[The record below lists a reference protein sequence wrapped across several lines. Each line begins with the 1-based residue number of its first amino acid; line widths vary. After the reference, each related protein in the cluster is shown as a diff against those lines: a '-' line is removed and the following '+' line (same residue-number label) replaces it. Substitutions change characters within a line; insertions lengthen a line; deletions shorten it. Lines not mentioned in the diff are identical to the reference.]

1 MEPIEPIAQLPVEVV
16 DRSPR
21 RLRITRRDANSV
33 ASSPSGGES
42 RIRAGRVEVA
52 DRGGVRHKSGRGA
65 AARRDRERVQ
75 SSAGGRSD
83 GDSQSSS
90 RSPRRSPGRDGQHR
104 APRGPLVEI
113 HVDGGGGNP
122 APVPPAA
129 PPAGP
134 GNNHNPYDDFIGDY
148 DSPEGMITDTDWTL
162 VESILGVSWW
172 WCVITAWLLLFGP
185 LASGLWIA
193 FFLVV
198 GLHQNRRYQYGGRYH
213 HNHLR
218 DLRSDANSML
228 ELRHPPR
235 YGLVKVRRFL
245 TCWGVDLHV
254 PDFAWAVV
262 GRARYVL
269 YVSFEV
275 VAQIA
280 TDTNMSLAAGNEV
293 VWNRLNIA
301 ARSLHTINLDRFLA
315 LSGINVKQDSVL
327 YCHALYKRM
336 LQELDE
342 DFPAPESQL

>member
-1 MEPIEPIAQLPVEVV
+1 MET
-16 DRSPR
+16 SPE
-21 RLRITRRDANSV
+21 
-33 ASSPSGGES
+33 GGER
-42 RIRAGRVEVA
+42 RIRSGRVEVA
-52 DRGGVRHKSGRGA
+52 SGRATRHKSGRGA
-65 AARRDRERVQ
+65 AARRDRDRVQ
-75 SSAGGRSD
+75 PPARNGGD
-83 GDSQSSS
+83 GGGEPPQDPGGEN
-90 RSPRRSPGRDGQHR
+90 PRRDGQR
-104 APRGPLVEI
+104 GPPRGPLVTI
-113 HVDGGGGNP
+113 NVDGGNGGNP
-122 APVPPAA
+122 APAPPVA

-134 GNNHNPYDDFIGDY
+134 GNNHNPYDDFTGEY
-148 DSPEGMITDTDWTL
+148 DSPEGMIRDTDWIL
-162 VESILGVSWW
+162 VESILGVPWW
-172 WCVITAWLLLFGP
+172 WCFITSWLLLCGP
-185 LASGLWIA
+185 VLSGLWVA

-198 GLHQNRRYQYGGRYH
+198 GLHQNRHYRYGGRFH

-235 YGLVKVRRFL
+235 YGLVNVRRFL
-245 TCWGVDLHV
+245 TCWGVDLRV

-262 GRARYVL
+262 GRARYEL

-327 YCHALYKRM
+327 YCHALYKRL